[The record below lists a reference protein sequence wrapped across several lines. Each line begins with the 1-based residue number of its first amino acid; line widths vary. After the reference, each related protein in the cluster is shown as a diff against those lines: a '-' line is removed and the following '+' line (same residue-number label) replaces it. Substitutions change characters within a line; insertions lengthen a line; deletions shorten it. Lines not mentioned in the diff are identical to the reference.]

1 MADIFVSYSR
11 LDQERAKPVVE
22 RLNSLGYSV
31 WSHAEAR
38 RGAAFENE
46 VQREVDAA
54 RAVLVVWSDSARNA
68 SWVIAEAAA
77 ARDAG
82 KLVQMRID
90 NADIP
95 APFARDTIADM
106 SGAKSEWGP
115 LEDTLAQMVKAD
127 KRAETDKHRV
137 GWFATPP
144 ATGMPKLTLFA
155 AGTTI
160 LAFAGALAALDIGVM
175 TPDQAQPLFMAL
187 LAVSAICFSLTALRF
202 RALTRAGG

>member
-11 LDQERAKPVVE
+11 LDQERAKPIVE

-31 WSHAEAR
+31 WSYATAR

-46 VQREVDAA
+46 VQRELDAA
-54 RAVLVVWSDSARNA
+54 RAVLVVWSNGARNA

-90 NADIP
+90 GAEIP

-106 SGAKSEWGP
+106 SGTKSEWGP
-115 LEDTLAQMVKAD
+115 LEDALAQIVKAGV
-127 KRAETDKHRV
+127 RAEAGGQSV

-155 AGTTI
+155 VGAAI
-160 LAFAGALAALDIGVM
+160 FAFAGALAALDIGVL

-187 LAVSAICFSLTALRF
+187 LAVGAICFSLTALRL